1 MYKLNANAR
10 DHFNCSPLL
19 FSWPAPRNRCGQTE
33 RGQWYQHCRSLY
45 WILLW
50 MRPKIWLALLYAS
63 SHCFLTFKSLE
74 KKTIPR
80 SFKDWASSSC
90 CPHNRYCLCHSG
102 PLPLYIYLLEWSAR
116 PTQPICHRHQ
126 QLVAWFITVNIKHF
140 AVVELRVIYFIAT
153 SVAQWCALVAN
164 SRMLCPLFKLSHWKM
179 ALSSCYTASDTCSVS
194 VLLLCFFWLL
204 N

>member
-10 DHFNCSPLL
+10 DHLNCSPLL

-102 PLPLYIYLLEWSAR
+102 PLPVYICLLAWSAR

-126 QLVAWFITVNIKHF
+126 QLVVLQLLSYVSFTSLLQVLHSGVHWWQTVECCVHCSNCHTGKWPCP
-140 AVVELRVIYFIAT
+140 VVTL
-153 SVAQWCALVAN
+153 
-164 SRMLCPLFKLSHWKM
+164 PLIPVQFQYSY
-179 ALSSCYTASDTCSVS
+179 CVS
-194 VLLLCFFWLL
+194 FDSW
-204 N
+204 